1 MTFYFPH
8 KTYETPCSLYFDDNS
23 GQVIDHISYGQ
34 LKECLLIFLSA
45 FFALSTLFLK
55 NSKYFLEYL
64 LENNILWGAHRK
76 GLHGPIPATK
86 ESILTD
92 GGYLGGAELPVLYP
106 PIRYTSLHISRI
118 EL

>member
-1 MTFYFPH
+1 M
-8 KTYETPCSLYFDDNS
+8 
-23 GQVIDHISYGQ
+23 GQ

>member
-1 MTFYFPH
+1 MKLSQLT
-8 KTYETPCSLYFDDNS
+8 CN
-23 GQVIDHISYGQ
+23 ICGQ
-34 LKECLLIFLSA
+34 LKDCLLIFLSA

>member
-1 MTFYFPH
+1 MH
-8 KTYETPCSLYFDDNS
+8 SRIGLLNLIRVHVLC
-23 GQVIDHISYGQ
+23 IGQ